1 MRNLGKVLSAG
12 VLLMTGSFVGV
23 VAQEDNSRG
32 YNPNSVRPIHESD
45 IMFKRT
51 VWRRMDL
58 NEKQNRPFFATNA
71 ELTAFIINAVK
82 AGLLQPYTNDSI
94 SVKMP
99 LEKFITNLQVPQEK
113 AGLSAEEKAA
123 GFKEDTGSGW
133 DTPAPAP
140 VASTTKKGKK
150 GAKGQA
156 KQPVVQAA
164 PPPPPPPPAL
174 PEYFPKEITTIEIK
188 EDIIFDK
195 QRSRMYYDIQSL
207 TIVIPAEKNPN
218 GLDKPIAS
226 FKYKDLAKL
235 FRNDPK
241 AIWFNAQNNKEHKNL
256 ADAFDLRLFHARIIK
271 ISNPD
276 DYYLADIYE
285 GGRKG
290 LIASEQLEQQLM
302 EFEHNL
308 WEF

>member
-1 MRNLGKVLSAG
+1 MKNLGKVLSAS
-12 VLLMTGSFVGV
+12 VLLVTGSFVGAM
-23 VAQEDNSRG
+23 AQEDNSRG

-71 ELTAFIINAVK
+71 EITAFIIKSVK
-82 AGLLQPYTNDSI
+82 AGLLQPYTNDSLTT
-94 SVKMP
+94 KMP
-99 LEKFITNLQVPQEK
+99 LEKFQENMLVPTEK
-113 AGLSAEEKAA
+113 VGLSEEEKKA
-123 GFKEDTGSGW
+123 GFKQEDNSGW
-133 DTPAPAP
+133 DTPAAGGKTAAPAAAP
-140 VASTTKKGKK
+140 VAD
-150 GAKGQA
+150 
-156 KQPVVQAA
+156 
-164 PPPPPPPPAL
+164 
-174 PEYFPKEITTIEIK
+174 EYFAKDFTTLEIK

-207 TIVIPAEKNPN
+207 TIVLPPEKNPN
-218 GLDKPIAS
+218 GLEKPIAT

-276 DYYLADIYE
+276 DNYLADIYE

>member
-1 MRNLGKVLSAG
+1 MRKFGKVLSAG
-12 VLLMTGSFVGV
+12 VLLMAGTYAGV
-23 VAQEDNSRG
+23 MAQEDNSRG

-58 NEKQNRPFFATNA
+58 NEKQNKPFFATNA
-71 ELTAFIINAVK
+71 EITRIIINAVK
-82 AGLLQPYTNDSI
+82 AGLLQPYTNDSLTT
-94 SVKMP
+94 KMP
-99 LEKFITNLQVPQEK
+99 LEKFIQNLQVPTVA
-113 AGLSAEEKAA
+113 AGLSEEEKKA
-123 GFKEDTGSGW
+123 GFTQAATDDGW
-133 DTPAPAP
+133 GTPAPAP
-140 VASTTKKGKK
+140 ATTTTKGKK
-150 GAKGQA
+150 GAKGKVA
-156 KQPVVQAA
+156 VAEA
-164 PPPPPPPPAL
+164 TPPPPPPPPVVL
-174 PEYFPKEITTIEIK
+174 NEFFPQELKTLELK
-188 EDIIFDK
+188 EDILFDK
-195 QRSRMYYDIQSL
+195 QRSRLYYDIQS
-207 TIVIPAEKNPN
+207 IKIIIPGEKFET
-218 GLDKPIAS
+218 GLDKEVAS
-226 FKYKDLAKL
+226 FKYKDLVKL

-276 DYYLADIYE
+276 DAYLADIYE

>member
-1 MRNLGKVLSAG
+1 MKNLGKVLSAT
-12 VLLMTGSFVGV
+12 VLLMAGSFVGAM
-23 VAQEDNSRG
+23 AQEDNSRG

-51 VWRRMDL
+51 VWRRMDMK
-58 NEKQNRPFFATNA
+58 EKQNKPFFATNA
-71 ELTAFIINAVK
+71 EITAFIIKAVK

-99 LEKFITNLQVPQEK
+99 LEKFIENLTEPTEK
-113 AGLSAEEKAA
+113 VGLSEEEKKA
-123 GFKEDTGSGW
+123 GFKEEATTGW
-133 DTPAPAP
+133 DTPAANGKPGQ
-140 VASTTKKGKK
+140 VA
-150 GAKGQA
+150 
-156 KQPVVQAA
+156 AA
-164 PPPPPPPPAL
+164 PAAPASN
-174 PEYFPKEITTIEIK
+174 EYYPRDFTTLEIK

-195 QRSRMYYDIQSL
+195 QRSRMYYDIQSF
-207 TIVIPAEKNPN
+207 TMVIPAERRPN
-218 GLDKPIAS
+218 ALDFALAS

-271 ISNPD
+271 ISNPED
-276 DYYLADIYE
+276 NYLVDIYE

>member
-1 MRNLGKVLSAG
+1 MKNLSKVLSAT

-23 VAQEDNSRG
+23 MAQEDNSRG

-51 VWRRMDL
+51 VWRRMDMK
-58 NEKQNRPFFATNA
+58 EKQNKPFFATNA
-71 ELTAFIINAVK
+71 EITAFIIKAVK

-99 LEKFITNLQVPQEK
+99 LEKFMENLKVPTEK
-113 AGLSAEEKAA
+113 VGLSDEEKKA
-123 GFKEDTGSGW
+123 GFKEEANNGW
-133 DTPAPAP
+133 DTPAANGKSAPAAAPAP
-140 VASTTKKGKK
+140 VAE
-150 GAKGQA
+150 
-156 KQPVVQAA
+156 
-164 PPPPPPPPAL
+164 
-174 PEYFPKEITTIEIK
+174 EYFPRDFTTLEIK

-207 TIVIPAEKNPN
+207 TMVIPAEKRPN
-218 GLDKPIAS
+218 ALDFPLAS

-256 ADAFDLRLFHARIIK
+256 ADAFDLRLFHARLIK
-271 ISNPD
+271 LSNPD
-276 DYYLADIYE
+276 DNYLVDIYE

>member
-1 MRNLGKVLSAG
+1 MKNLGKVLSAS
-12 VLLMTGSFVGV
+12 VLLMTGSFVGA

-51 VWRRMDL
+51 VWRRMDMK
-58 NEKQNRPFFATNA
+58 EKQNKPFSATNS
-71 ELTAFIINAVK
+71 EITAFIIKAVK

-99 LEKFITNLQVPQEK
+99 LEKFLENLRVPTEK
-113 AGLSAEEKAA
+113 VGLSDEEKKA
-123 GFKEDTGSGW
+123 GFKEETNTGW
-133 DTPAPAP
+133 DAPA
-140 VASTTKKGKK
+140 ANGKP
-150 GAKGQA
+150 GQA
-156 KQPVVQAA
+156 VAAAAPVVD
-164 PPPPPPPPAL
+164 
-174 PEYFPKEITTIEIK
+174 EYFPTNITTLEIK

-207 TIVIPAEKNPN
+207 TMVIPAEQRPN
-218 GLDKPIAS
+218 ALDFPLAS

-271 ISNPD
+271 ISNPED
-276 DYYLADIYE
+276 NYLVDIYE

>member
-1 MRNLGKVLSAG
+1 MKNLGKVLSAT

-23 VAQEDNSRG
+23 MAQEDNSRG

-51 VWRRMDL
+51 VWRRMDMK
-58 NEKQNRPFFATNA
+58 EKQNKPFFATNA
-71 ELTAFIINAVK
+71 EITAFIIKAVK

-99 LEKFITNLQVPQEK
+99 LEKFIENLSVPTEK
-113 AGLSAEEKAA
+113 VGLSEEEKKA
-123 GFKEDTGSGW
+123 GFKEESNSGW
-133 DTPAPAP
+133 DTPANGKPAP
-140 VASTTKKGKK
+140 VA
-150 GAKGQA
+150 
-156 KQPVVQAA
+156 AA
-164 PPPPPPPPAL
+164 PAADEYL
-174 PEYFPKEITTIEIK
+174 PREITTMEIK

-195 QRSRMYYDIQSL
+195 QRSRMYYDIQSFTL
-207 TIVIPAEKNPN
+207 VIPAEKNPN
-218 GLDKPIAS
+218 GLDKLLAS

-271 ISNPD
+271 ISNPED
-276 DYYLADIYE
+276 DYLVDIYE

>member
-1 MRNLGKVLSAG
+1 MDQEENSPRN
-12 VLLMTGSFVGV
+12 
-23 VAQEDNSRG
+23 
-32 YNPNSVRPIHESD
+32 NPNSVRPIHESD

-51 VWRRMDL
+51 VWRRMDMK
-58 NEKQNRPFFATNA
+58 EKQNKPFFASNA
-71 ELTAFIINAVK
+71 EITAFMIKAVK

-99 LEKFITNLQVPQEK
+99 LEKFLENLKVPTEK
-113 AGLSAEEKAA
+113 VGLSDEEKKA
-123 GFKEDTGSGW
+123 GFKEEATNGW
-133 DTPAPAP
+133 DTPAANGKPA
-140 VASTTKKGKK
+140 
-150 GAKGQA
+150 
-156 KQPVVQAA
+156 QAA
-164 PPPPPPPPAL
+164 AAPIVD
-174 PEYFPKEITTIEIK
+174 EYFPTNITTMEIK

-207 TIVIPAEKNPN
+207 TMVIPAEQRPN
-218 GLDKPIAS
+218 ALDFPLAS

-271 ISNPD
+271 ISNPED
-276 DYYLADIYE
+276 NYLVDIYE